1 MDWVGFEP
9 PIWASYDTP
18 CSLATINPPYID
30 WQAGDI
36 DSPHT
41 ERITFVAPFQTS
53 CALLASLFKKMAQ
66 VADSNCYTSLLGAAF
81 TIHHGSTCAIQK
93 RMWHL
98 SIRLRPAGSC
108 HFPFSFKRMTRAT
121 DSNCYPYLSAA
132 AFTIHQRFYPCHPQ
146 SSWSKIGGCLPHIS
160 LNQLGRLEPHWNR
173 KTLTNTKKAGL
184 KYFG

>member
-1 MDWVGFEP
+1 MKLPAPVRPSIHHVMTGKRG
-9 PIWASYDTP
+9 ISTP
-18 CSLATINPPYID
+18 LISVVLPA
-30 WQAGDI
+30 A
-36 DSPHT
+36 
-41 ERITFVAPFQTS
+41 APFQTS

-146 SSWSKIGGCLPHIS
+146 SS
-160 LNQLGRLEPHWNR
+160 
-173 KTLTNTKKAGL
+173 
-184 KYFG
+184 